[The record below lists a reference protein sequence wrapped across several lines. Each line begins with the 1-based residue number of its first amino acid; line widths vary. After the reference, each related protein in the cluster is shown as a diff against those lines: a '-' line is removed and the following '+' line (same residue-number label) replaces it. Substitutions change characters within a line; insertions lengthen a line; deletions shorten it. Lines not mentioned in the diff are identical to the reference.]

1 MSTHSRLHHTKDPRS
16 LSDAPTL
23 RQNQD
28 FKTLKRLLRAM
39 STFGYRR
46 ELSKYEDLDEDELLA
61 SLTAEELQ
69 ELEKELADIDPDDN
83 LPIGLRQRD
92 QTEKTPTGTF
102 SREALMKYW
111 ENETRKLLEEERTG
125 STSPRQ
131 KDEDSREEEE
141 CMTESDTEESG
152 DEKDEAEEQ
161 EKDIQKYREVEEDQE
176 EEGEPEEPVT
186 EEEEEV
192 EVEEED
198 EEEEEE
204 EEEEENEEVNSPKM
218 APTLDCTTHPQK
230 CWSSNGQPNQRQ
242 AEPVK
247 RYSPLMSEP
256 KVQVQEPSRMSGN
269 PTVVDE
275 VLEKVLNNDPDTTE
289 VNLNNIDNISQDTLI
304 RFAEGLRS
312 NTHVRFFS
320 LANTHA
326 DDQVAFAIAKM
337 LRENGNITNLNIES
351 NFITGKGILALVQAL
366 TRNSTL
372 TEMRFHNQRHI
383 CGGQVEMEIVKLLRE
398 NTTLIKLGYQ
408 FDLPGPRISM
418 TTILTRNQDRQR
430 QKRMQELR
438 QQQGG
443 AATPTN
449 PRTVALQK
457 STTSSSPYGS
467 PRSSP
472 WSSPKQPRVDMAKK
486 NAPPAPPPP
495 PPPPPTPP
503 PLPKDF
509 IPEKKAPSRMIAEVI
524 KLQEGTCIKQQHGP
538 TKSKSKSKKGKK
550 GAPKKTETDSILKE
564 LKNALRP
571 INDRENSRPSTPQR
585 CAHDELMAAIR
596 GSSMK
601 HLKRVDVPKYLR

>member
-1 MSTHSRLHHTKDPRS
+1 
-16 LSDAPTL
+16 
-23 RQNQD
+23 
-28 FKTLKRLLRAM
+28 M

-92 QTEKTPTGTF
+92 QTAKTPTGTF

-111 ENETRKLLEEERTG
+111 ENETRKLLEEERIG

-141 CMTESDTEESG
+141 CMTESDNEESG
-152 DEKDEAEEQ
+152 DEKDEAEEC
-161 EKDIQKYREVEEDQE
+161 EKDVQKYQEAEQDQDEES
-176 EEGEPEEPVT
+176 EPEEPITEEEDV
-186 EEEEEV
+186 EEEEE
-192 EVEEED
+192 EK
-198 EEEEEE
+198 EEEEE
-204 EEEEENEEVNSPKM
+204 EEEEENEEENRPKI
-218 APTLDCTTHPQK
+218 APTLDCTPHPQQ
-230 CWSSNGQPNQRQ
+230 CWSSNGQSNQRQ

-247 RYSPLMSEP
+247 QYSTLMSEP

-275 VLEKVLNNDPDTTE
+275 VLEKILSNDPDTTE

-304 RFAEGLRS
+304 RFAEALRS

-326 DDQVAFAIAKM
+326 DDQVAFAVAKM
-337 LRENGNITNLNIES
+337 LRENSNITNLNIES

-366 TRNSTL
+366 TRNSIL

-418 TTILTRNQDRQR
+418 TTILTRNQDLQR
-430 QKRMQELR
+430 QKRMHELR
-438 QQQGG
+438 QLQGG

-457 STTSSSPYGS
+457 STTTSSPYSS

-472 WSSPKQPRVDMAKK
+472 WSSPKLPHIDTAKK
-486 NAPPAPPPP
+486 NDPPAPPPP
-495 PPPPPTPP
+495 PPPPPPP
-503 PLPKDF
+503 TSKAS

-524 KLQEGTCIKQQHGP
+524 KQQEGTSTKQQQGP
-538 TKSKSKSKKGKK
+538 TKSKSKKGKK
-550 GAPKKTETDSILKE
+550 RGCKTNRD
-564 LKNALRP
+564 
-571 INDRENSRPSTPQR
+571 
-585 CAHDELMAAIR
+585 
-596 GSSMK
+596 
-601 HLKRVDVPKYLR
+601 

>member
-1 MSTHSRLHHTKDPRS
+1 
-16 LSDAPTL
+16 
-23 RQNQD
+23 
-28 FKTLKRLLRAM
+28 M

-92 QTEKTPTGTF
+92 QTAKTPTGTF

-111 ENETRKLLEEERTG
+111 ENETRKLLEEERIG

-131 KDEDSREEEE
+131 KDEDGGEEEE
-141 CMTESDTEESG
+141 GLTESDIEESG
-152 DEKDEAEEQ
+152 DEKDEAEEN
-161 EKDIQKYREVEEDQE
+161 EKDAQKYRDDEEEQE
-176 EEGEPEEPVT
+176 EEESEPDEPVT

-192 EVEEED
+192 E
-198 EEEEEE
+198 EEEEM
-204 EEEEENEEVNSPKM
+204 EEEENEDNSPKI
-218 APTLDCTTHPQK
+218 AESLDCTTHPQQ
-230 CWSSNGQPNQRQ
+230 CWSSNGQSNHRM
-242 AEPVK
+242 AEPE
-247 RYSPLMSEP
+247 RRHSPLIGET

-275 VLEKVLNNDPDTTE
+275 VLENILNNDPDTTE

-304 RFAEGLRS
+304 RFAEALRS

-337 LRENGNITNLNIES
+337 LRENSNITNLNIES
-351 NFITGKGILALVQAL
+351 NFITGKGIMALVQAL
-366 TRNSTL
+366 TRNSKL

-398 NTTLIKLGYQ
+398 NTTLLKLGYQ

-418 TTILTRNQDRQR
+418 TTILTRNQDFQR
-430 QKRMQELR
+430 QKRMQEMR
-438 QQQGG
+438 QQQGV

-457 STTSSSPYGS
+457 STNTSSPYNS

-472 WSSPKQPRVDMAKK
+472 WSSPKLPHIDMAKK
-486 NAPPAPPPP
+486 NAPPPPP
-495 PPPPPTPP
+495 
-503 PLPKDF
+503 KASM
-509 IPEKKAPSRMIAEVI
+509 PEKKSPSRMIAEVI
-524 KLQEGTCIKQQHGP
+524 KRQEKTSKKQQHGP
-538 TKSKSKSKKGKK
+538 TKSKSKKGKNGTAK
-550 GAPKKTETDSILKE
+550 QTQTNSILKE

-571 INDRENSRPSTPQR
+571 INDRESSRPSTPLR
-585 CAHDELMAAIR
+585 CAHDQLMDAIK
-596 GSSMK
+596 GSSIK
-601 HLKRVDVPKYLR
+601 NLRRVEVPQYLQ